1 MFSQHAVDSEEG
13 EEPTITLLSSEG
25 DVIKMNISAAKMSP
39 ILNEI
44 LIINDEN
51 EENGEE
57 NDAEAMELPIKT
69 AVLKKVIEYC
79 NYHSEEPTT
88 LRKGCCVWKKKTF
101 EELDRQFIDS
111 MDGTFSYFAVT
122 KDLQRWN
129 SSMLFDLLL
138 AANFLHIESLLDLA
152 IVKVASMLSGVL
164 FTRVERFQR
173 NTIGLIDT
181 LPVEMQLQIYSHRT
195 YAQHAQLADKI
206 QSTALGE
213 TKAQSTAL
221 GETIELRTRT
231 MARDGVRVPQ
241 DCQTLK
247 AAIALVESNDRL
259 TTIVLGKGKHFG
271 AMYGGVDNP
280 SYETQYNT
288 LEISSLCSIVGDPS
302 VAKEE
307 IVVVGGIWFKIRIQG
322 TCHLQHLTINAA
334 VYGVI
339 GLSSYTME
347 DVLVE
352 QCETGVVALGTD
364 VVVQC
369 TNVEV
374 RQCVMS
380 GVVASHGASITLI
393 GPKTSV
399 HQNCT
404 EIPDY
409 YDPDPDLLG
418 DGEGYGLAVFGFNS
432 HAIQQVSPFST
443 IQLVSP
449 LTKDTVSKDNRSI
462 SGQNRN
468 WGADEDSRIDQ
479 IKTIPLK
486 QAMAEAERLRA

>member
-1 MFSQHAVDSEEG
+1 MFSQHAVYSEEG

-25 DVIKMNISAAKMSP
+25 DVIKMNISAAAMSP

-79 NYHSEEPTT
+79 NYHSEELAKTNTSARPTT

-241 DCQTLK
+241 DCRTLK
-247 AAIALVESNDRL
+247 AAVKLVESNDRL
-259 TTIVLGKGKHFG
+259 TTIVVGKGE
-271 AMYGGVDNP
+271 Y
-280 SYETQYNT
+280 
-288 LEISSLCSIVGDPS
+288 
-302 VAKEE
+302 
-307 IVVVGGIWFKIRIQG
+307 RICGCCPQVLVC
-322 TCHLQHLTINAA
+322 TCHQ
-334 VYGVI
+334 
-339 GLSSYTME
+339 
-347 DVLVE
+347 
-352 QCETGVVALGTD
+352 
-364 VVVQC
+364 
-369 TNVEV
+369 
-374 RQCVMS
+374 
-380 GVVASHGASITLI
+380 
-393 GPKTSV
+393 
-399 HQNCT
+399 
-404 EIPDY
+404 
-409 YDPDPDLLG
+409 
-418 DGEGYGLAVFGFNS
+418 F
-432 HAIQQVSPFST
+432 
-443 IQLVSP
+443 
-449 LTKDTVSKDNRSI
+449 
-462 SGQNRN
+462 
-468 WGADEDSRIDQ
+468 
-479 IKTIPLK
+479 
-486 QAMAEAERLRA
+486 EANL